1 MILPWEQSWN
11 HPSVLTILD
20 KYKSNSIF
28 TFSHVAKKEV
38 LKEMG
43 NLHTTELCQDTDFPT
58 KLIKQNS
65 DIFASFICKTCN
77 NIVDTSIFLEALKLA
92 HITPAYRKGSC
103 QIFQTSM
110 KDTWLNKCLITSGTF
125 SLNSS
130 VGFAK
135 VSVSSTVF

>member
-1 MILPWEQSWN
+1 
-11 HPSVLTILD
+11 
-20 KYKSNSIF
+20 
-28 TFSHVAKKEV
+28 
-38 LKEMG
+38 MG

-77 NIVDTSIFLEALKLA
+77 NIVDTSIFLKALKLA